1 MKKRFLVLLAAFFAL
16 CLLGCGSSDSFQ
28 FLEADTQYEA
38 KALSKGES
46 WEAIIAAHVTEGDC
60 SLLTVTGDTRTMV
73 SGYLSV
79 DTQTSETAAQ
89 YLCWGADGTM
99 YGVQD
104 DALVKLSSQGQALA
118 STELTLSDGVTAMT
132 ADEAG
137 NVYIAWNEGQVGR
150 LAVYSPA
157 LELLGTVTASGTISA
172 VAAVGDT
179 VYCLVDG
186 QFLTPVDGEAQK
198 FFTPI
203 DLGQFFETLSYDGES
218 LYLSDSQTLWRAD
231 LEGRTL
237 EAIFA
242 LSDAGIGSVLAVGA
256 SGEDGYLVVT
266 NMGVY
271 RLSVQDDSD
280 SRVVLRVAADY
291 CSDRM
296 ILSDAAIRFNSENP
310 DYRVE
315 ITTVDDETAFLT
327 QLTTGDVPDMF
338 YFASDQLVF
347 SYIDARTLGDKGYLL
362 DMYTLLEGDEDYP
375 KEAFVQNILQVGQSA
390 DGGLY
395 QFPLAF
401 GVDIGAV
408 SQSVVGDITAWTPT
422 ECLAYLQSID
432 FSGYILGPEWPQS
445 FVLSDLVTW
454 NWDSLVDSETGTCNF
469 DSEEFKAILQL
480 AKDYAPET
488 SENVK
493 NPIINIQERSQLY
506 FDNSGLYCISAIG
519 YVDEMVGDPVY
530 IGYPAMD
537 GGGNMVIY
545 DKSFAISSSTEY
557 PEAVWE
563 FAKLLFDEQYRES
576 LAAFPV
582 VQTQLD
588 DYLENATETYTMG
601 EGDMDTDPYAYL
613 IEVTEVTEKNRES
626 MRTLINSL
634 DKLYYRD
641 GTLMSVVKEIAQE
654 YFAGQ
659 KTVDETAKAIQSRVS
674 IYLSERMGG

>member
-1 MKKRFLVLLAAFFAL
+1 
-16 CLLGCGSSDSFQ
+16 
-28 FLEADTQYEA
+28 
-38 KALSKGES
+38 
-46 WEAIIAAHVTEGDC
+46 
-60 SLLTVTGDTRTMV
+60 
-73 SGYLSV
+73 
-79 DTQTSETAAQ
+79 
-89 YLCWGADGTM
+89 
-99 YGVQD
+99 
-104 DALVKLSSQGQALA
+104 
-118 STELTLSDGVTAMT
+118 
-132 ADEAG
+132 
-137 NVYIAWNEGQVGR
+137 
-150 LAVYSPA
+150 
-157 LELLGTVTASGTISA
+157 
-172 VAAVGDT
+172 
-179 VYCLVDG
+179 VDG

-422 ECLAYLQSID
+422 ECLAYLQSIN